1 MIETLKLYHQIA
13 VSRIVK
19 KDLYRFYSHYGH
31 NPAEGSY
38 KESVLNNFAKF
49 SGKYLLLN
57 PLLGNFLDYEA
68 FNDFIT
74 GVFLRILQNFSEHFF
89 IEYL

>member
-38 KESVLNNFAKF
+38 KESVLNDFAKF
-49 SGKYLLLN
+49 SGKYLLLS
-57 PLLGNFLDYEA
+57 PLLGKFLDYGA
-68 FNDFIT
+68 FNHFIT
-74 GVFLRILQNFSEHFF
+74 GVFL
-89 IEYL
+89 